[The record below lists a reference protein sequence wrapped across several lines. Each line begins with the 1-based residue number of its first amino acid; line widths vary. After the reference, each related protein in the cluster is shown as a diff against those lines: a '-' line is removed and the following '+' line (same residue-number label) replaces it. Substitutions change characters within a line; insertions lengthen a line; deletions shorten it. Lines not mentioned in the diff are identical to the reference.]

1 MKIYKE
7 TSLRDF
13 EFWSGAKYTAEVLTD
28 EQLDQ
33 VENCLEDTAPE
44 EGYSETEINDIF
56 RFERGWIAEILG
68 FDSWEALEESNSENE

>member
-28 EQLDQ
+28 EQLDH
-33 VENCLEDTAPE
+33 VESCIEETAPK
-44 EGYSETEINDIF
+44 EGYSDTDINDIF
-56 RFERGWIAEILG
+56 WFERDWIAEILG